1 MPGPQVQEWIERQ
14 MAAGIPRDGI
24 RKALVAKGWPE
35 PQVEQALNLLGA
47 HDEPGKHQQPLP
59 LPEDKGRAL
68 RTLIM
73 AVMALVVL
81 IVGALAIYVFWV
93 M

>member
-1 MPGPQVQEWIERQ
+1 MPGPYVQEWIERQ

-24 RKALVAKGWPE
+24 KKALVAKGWPE
-35 PQVEQALNLLGA
+35 PQIEQALNLLGA

-68 RTLIM
+68 RTAIM
-73 AVMALVVL
+73 AAMAIAVLVL
-81 IVGALAIYVFWV
+81 GALAVTFFWLG
-93 M
+93 